1 MDLNKDI
8 KDIHLNINSSTFN
21 ILYRKYKS
29 FVLPS
34 GIILACLFAF
44 LLIVM
49 PQVNSVLSARDQEKL
64 ETIKLQKLQ
73 NNLNVLNNLD
83 QVELNTNLDSLSR
96 ALPSTKDFAG
106 IISSISDKSV
116 QAGVLLGDFSFNVGD
131 LSTINAGVGSFPSL
145 QINLSVTGSPDSIFS
160 FIKLLYKS
168 LPLVEISTV
177 SSDGNSASLLVKFY
191 YKSYPQGTISDET
204 IVLPFSP
211 KDIELIDKVTSWKTD
226 IASSIPI
233 VSTSESIDSPKIP
246 TATDSAETNVASES
260 SEINP
265 L

>member
-29 FVLPS
+29 FLLPS
-34 GIILACLFAF
+34 LIIVACLIAF
-44 LLIVM
+44 VIIVM
-49 PQVNSVLSARDQEKL
+49 PQINGVLSAKDQERQ
-64 ETIKLQKLQ
+64 EQIKLQKLQ
-73 NNLNVLNNLD
+73 NNLNILSSLDQAELGANLD
-83 QVELNTNLDSLSR
+83 TLSR

-131 LSTINAGVGSFPSL
+131 LSTINTGVSSFPSL
-145 QINLSVTGSPDSIFS
+145 QINLTVTGSSESIFT

-168 LPLVEISTV
+168 LPLAEISTV
-177 SSDGNSASLLVKFY
+177 SSGGNSASLLVKFY

-204 IVLPFSP
+204 LVTQFSA
-211 KDIELIDKVTSWKTD
+211 KDLQLIEKITSWKTD
-226 IASSIPI
+226 IFSEIPNVSITDSTDETESPI
-233 VSTSESIDSPKIP
+233 
-246 TATDSAETNVASES
+246 ATDSGELNVASES

-265 L
+265 F